1 MVRMPAVPGFKV
13 SGIACGIK
21 TENHKDLALVLSETP
36 ATGAGVFTKNKVKSP
51 SVVWSQRILRRP
63 HALRAVFVNSGNAN
77 ACVGP
82 QGMEDC
88 KNIAANLSEELGL
101 VSSEI
106 LIASTGVIGVPLPM
120 DKILCGLPKLAKKLS
135 HRGWK
140 NAAEGILTTDLTP
153 KTSVVTYSHGGSKI
167 TIGGFAKGS
176 GMIHPNMATMLGFL
190 HTDAL
195 IDAKTLKRALIEA
208 VDLSF
213 NRITVDG
220 DTSTNDAVTVLANG
234 VANNSSIRPNSPAY
248 KKFVEALTAV
258 SKSLAIEIVKD
269 GEGAT
274 KFVTIRAEGARTR
287 LQADK
292 VAQAVATSSLVKTAL
307 FGEDPNWGRI
317 ICACGYAG
325 VPLQPEQM
333 SIFLNGVLLFKD
345 GVPAPGASRKVL
357 IKEMK
362 KKLITISIDLNAG
375 KQSAEVYTCDLS
387 YDYVRINAEYTT

>member
-1 MVRMPAVPGFKV
+1 MARMPAVPGFKV

-21 TENHKDLALVLSETP
+21 ADSHKDLALVLSETP

-63 HALRAVFVNSGNAN
+63 HAVRAVFVNSGNAN

-88 KNIAANLSEELGL
+88 KNIAATLSEELGL
-101 VSSEI
+101 VSREI

-120 DKILCGLPKLAKKLS
+120 DKILYGLPELAKNLS

-140 NAAEGILTTDLTP
+140 NAAEGILTTDLAP
-153 KTSVVTYSHGGSKI
+153 KTSVVSYSHGGSKI

-195 IDAKTLKRALIEA
+195 IDAKTLKRALLEA
-208 VDLSF
+208 MDQSF
-213 NRITVDG
+213 NCITVDG
-220 DTSTNDAVTVLANG
+220 DTSTNDAVTILANG
-234 VANNSSIRPNSPAY
+234 VANNSPIRNNSAAY

-274 KFVTIRAEGARTR
+274 KFVTIRTEGARTR
-287 LQADK
+287 LQAHK
-292 VAQAVATSSLVKTAL
+292 VSQAVAMSSLVKTAL

-325 VPLQPEQM
+325 VPLQPERM
-333 SIFLNGVLLFKD
+333 AIFLNGVLLFKD
-345 GVPAPGASRKVL
+345 GVPASGTSRKAL
-357 IKEMK
+357 INEMK
-362 KKLITISIDLNAG
+362 KKSITISIDLNAG
-375 KQSAEVYTCDLS
+375 QQSAEIYTCDLS